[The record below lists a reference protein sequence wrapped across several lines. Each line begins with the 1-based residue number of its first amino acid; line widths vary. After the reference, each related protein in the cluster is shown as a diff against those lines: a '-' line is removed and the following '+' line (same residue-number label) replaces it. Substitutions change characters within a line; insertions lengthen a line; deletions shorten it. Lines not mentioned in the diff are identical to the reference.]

1 MTGLSYNN
9 KKVHV
14 IFNYLMTI
22 QSIALKY
29 DCENFIFCFDSRNSY
44 RELAY
49 PDYKKNRTETQWT
62 DEQKEDMSDMR
73 RQRDDLRT
81 KILPYMGF
89 RNIFQQGGYE
99 ADDLFGY
106 LVRKHPEEKFVI
118 VARDEDLFQLLDK
131 DRVILND
138 LKKEYTEKDFREN
151 YFNLEPCRWAEV
163 KAFAGC
169 SSDNVKGIE
178 KVGNIT
184 AAKYIQDILPKGKTK
199 DKLETP
205 EAKKIFRRNL
215 PLVMIPYPNGKKS
228 LEIEIKEDE
237 IDLDQF
243 QLIFQQYGFRHFL
256 KDENWDKW
264 VQAFLF

>member
-22 QSIALKY
+22 QSVALKY
-29 DCENFIFCFDSRNSY
+29 NCTDFVFCFDSRNSY
-44 RELAY
+44 RELSY

-62 DEQKEDMSDMR
+62 DEQKEDMKDMR

-89 RNIFQQGGYE
+89 RNIFQISGYE

-106 LVRKHPEEKFVI
+106 LVKNYPEEKFVI
-118 VARDEDLFQLLDK
+118 IARDEDLFQLLDGG
-131 DRVILND
+131 RVVLND
-138 LKKEYTEKDFREN
+138 LKKEHTEKDFKET
-151 YFNLEPCRWAEV
+151 YFNLEPCQWAEV

-169 SSDNVKGIE
+169 NSDNIKGIE

-184 AAKYIQDILPKGKTK
+184 AAKYIQCLLPKGKTK
-199 DKLETP
+199 DKLETD
-205 EAKKIFRRNL
+205 EAKQIFKRNL
-215 PLVMIPYPNGKKS
+215 PLVTIPYCEGKKP
-228 LEIEIKEDE
+228 LEMKIKEDE

-243 QLIFQQYGFRHFL
+243 QLIFQQYGFQHFL
-256 KDENWDKW
+256 KDGNWDKW
-264 VQAFLF
+264 VQAFVF